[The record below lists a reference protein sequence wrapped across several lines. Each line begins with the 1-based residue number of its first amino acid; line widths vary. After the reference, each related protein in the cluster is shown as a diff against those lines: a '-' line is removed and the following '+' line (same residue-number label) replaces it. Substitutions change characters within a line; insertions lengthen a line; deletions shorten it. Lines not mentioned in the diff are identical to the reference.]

1 MNLEDLIDENGVQQD
16 EWSLGKHVFGGDD
29 QLQVVGWS
37 GHYYTPSRATHHGNA
52 YIVRCEMCATDHEL
66 FGEGYFRSPKA
77 SLNKGQIPC
86 GCARFVKWSDAQ
98 YRILCTRAS
107 AKSGNTFVDFRGS
120 PVNRDTLLIQSC
132 PKHGEWDSG
141 KMGNLLTKFTGCPS
155 CKAVLNSQ
163 RCAVDY
169 LIDEQSLLDR
179 FISALPETLKFTGWV
194 GAFKG
199 TKTVSLIY
207 CTKHEIY
214 TEALTSN
221 FIDGRKA
228 VICPRCISENIS
240 EVNGLSEDEAIA
252 RAEML
257 AGSNT
262 TVFKGF
268 VGDYESV
275 STSKIK
281 VMCTTHGL
289 TSTRNFNG
297 LSRAA
302 HPCPICAIG
311 GSSQVYAYIN
321 TVVQYDTPLAV
332 KFGIT
337 GKHINRLRQ
346 QNWSNSLLME
356 PLSLFKFPSRE
367 DCLAAE
373 LECKRE
379 LLCGVV
385 SKQEMPDGYT
395 ETTYIY
401 NVDRIIQIYKKH
413 KGVLI

>member
-1 MNLEDLIDENGVQQD
+1 MNLQDLVDDKGLQQD
-16 EWSLGKHVFGGDD
+16 DWSLTRPRFGKDG
-29 QLQVVGWS
+29 QLEVVGWS
-37 GHYYTPSRATHHGNA
+37 GFYFTPSRATHSGRV
-52 YIVRCEMCATDHEL
+52 YIVHCNKCALDTEL
-66 FGEGYFRSPKA
+66 FGEGYFKSPKA
-77 SLNKGQIPC
+77 SLVKGQIPC
-86 GCARFVKWSDAQ
+86 GCAKFVKWSDEQ
-98 YRILCTRAS
+98 YSILCKRAS
-107 AKSGNTFVDFRGS
+107 SRAGNVFVGFKSL
-120 PVNRDTLLIQSC
+120 PINRDTKVIQNC
-132 PKHGEWDSG
+132 PDHGEWDTG
-141 KMGNLLTKFTGCPS
+141 KLSNLLTKSTGCPS
-155 CKAVLNSQ
+155 CKAVMTGQ

-169 LIDEQSLLDR
+169 LIDEQTLLER
-179 FISALPETLKFTGWV
+179 FTSSLPETLKFIGWV
-194 GAFKG
+194 GAFEG
-199 TKTVSLIY
+199 TKTVSLVC
-207 CTKHEIY
+207 CTKHETY

-257 AGSNT
+257 AVSDT
-262 TVFKGF
+262 TTFKGF

-289 TSTRNFNG
+289 TSTRSFSG

-346 QNWSNSLLME
+346 QNWSNSLMME

-373 LECKRE
+373 LECKQK